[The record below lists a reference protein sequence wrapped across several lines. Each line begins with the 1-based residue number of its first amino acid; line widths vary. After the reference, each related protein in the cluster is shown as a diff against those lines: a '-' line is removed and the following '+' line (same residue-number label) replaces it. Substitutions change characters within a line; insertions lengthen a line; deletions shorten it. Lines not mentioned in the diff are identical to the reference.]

1 MSHKKVAGRDQQ
13 PIEELQQNDEAIW
26 PGQCGQCG
34 QPSQTSSNRRNSRK
48 CDQWSPRRRVEKG
61 TKAGRQLE
69 ETQNS
74 GISSKGSKGPFWIF
88 WEGLKWKLDPNL
100 TSWEHFRTFPFKKMW
115 RAGSSQPTMV
125 DMGVRR
131 DQGKPQ
137 KLKSFGKEP
146 DRFPQMLLRAKT
158 FFLTLY
164 YKHKMTKLLGNGP
177 EYGTIRFATEIMT
190 KDLNICGI

>member
-74 GISSKGSKGPFWIF
+74 GISSKGTF
-88 WEGLKWKLDPNL
+88 LDFL
-100 TSWEHFRTFPFKKMW
+100 ERAEMKTRFK
-115 RAGSSQPTMV
+115 S
-125 DMGVRR
+125 
-131 DQGKPQ
+131 DQ
-137 KLKSFGKEP
+137 
-146 DRFPQMLLRAKT
+146 LRA
-158 FFLTLY
+158 F
-164 YKHKMTKLLGNGP
+164 
-177 EYGTIRFATEIMT
+177 
-190 KDLNICGI
+190 

>member
-1 MSHKKVAGRDQQ
+1 
-13 PIEELQQNDEAIW
+13 
-26 PGQCGQCG
+26 
-34 QPSQTSSNRRNSRK
+34 
-48 CDQWSPRRRVEKG
+48 
-61 TKAGRQLE
+61 
-69 ETQNS
+69 
-74 GISSKGSKGPFWIF
+74 
-88 WEGLKWKLDPNL
+88 
-100 TSWEHFRTFPFKKMW
+100 
-115 RAGSSQPTMV
+115 MV

-177 EYGTIRFATEIMT
+177 EYGTIRFATEIAT